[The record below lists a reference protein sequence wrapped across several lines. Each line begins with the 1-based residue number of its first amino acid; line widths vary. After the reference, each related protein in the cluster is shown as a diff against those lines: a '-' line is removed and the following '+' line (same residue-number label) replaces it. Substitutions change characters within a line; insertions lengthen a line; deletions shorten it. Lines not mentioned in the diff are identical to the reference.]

1 MIGNVI
7 QRGSSLQIL
16 NESGQEIGWTQIA
29 SSYTMEGF
37 SSEFIVVREGRCIIT
52 LDSGGRQLGSV
63 IVPED
68 YKIRGIAGSS
78 FLLQAGSNLL
88 ERYSYL
94 CSHLGSERF

>member
-29 SSYTMEGF
+29 SSFMMEGF
-37 SSEFIVVREGRCIIT
+37 SQEFIVVREGRCIIT
-52 LDSGGRQLGSV
+52 LDAGGRQLGSV

-68 YKIRGIAGSS
+68 YRIRGIAGSS

-88 ERYSYL
+88 ERYSSL
-94 CSHLGSERF
+94 CSHLGSERI

>member
-29 SSYTMEGF
+29 SGSTMEGF
-37 SSEFIVVREGRCIIT
+37 SSEFIVVREGRFIMT
-52 LDSGGRQLGSV
+52 LDSGGSRLGSV

-68 YKIRGIAGSS
+68 YRSRGIVGSS
-78 FLLQAGSNLL
+78 FLLLAGSNLL
-88 ERYSYL
+88 ERYSSD

>member
-29 SSYTMEGF
+29 SGSTMEGF
-37 SSEFIVVREGRCIIT
+37 SSEFIVVREGGFIMT

-68 YKIRGIAGSS
+68 YRIRGIAGSS

-88 ERYSYL
+88 ERYSSL
-94 CSHLGSERF
+94 CSHLGSERI